1 MVGALKRWLGIEAL
15 QIDIAQ
21 LKRENLILAKAVNPV
36 MSDAIRDLDERVS
49 ALESS
54 KALTLAPE
62 PPKIS
67 ERKPAPKRVNWSQ
80 FRETLER
87 VSEPQEDYADL

>member
-1 MVGALKRWLGIEAL
+1 MVGALKRWLGIDDLE
-15 QIDIAQ
+15 IAVGI
-21 LKRENLILAKAVNPV
+21 LKRENLTMANSVAVLL
-36 MSDAIRDLDERVS
+36 RRKEET
-49 ALESS
+49 LESS

-62 PPKIS
+62 PPKIV

-80 FRETLER
+80 FREARER